1 MAMKFPSDK
10 DDIVTVRGKGLES
23 QLYYLES
30 LKIAKAAQE
39 KEKQKEDPKK
49 DSKGKQKFIRRDF
62 AVMMTDL
69 NQRGE
74 FQHQHPE
81 PEGNSI
87 EIQVGDKPKT
97 NLPTNVMKNMTKV
110 LQDNKDIF
118 TWVASDMPWV
128 DQEFCCHRLAIRE
141 GSRPIAQ
148 KKRRMGQERA
158 TTIEAQIN
166 ELLDA
171 GFIREI
177 QYSDLISNVVMV
189 KKENEKWRM
198 CTDYTGLNKACPKD
212 PFPLPCI
219 DKLVD
224 NSAGY
229 WYLSFLDA
237 GYNQIPMNPDDQDKT
252 SFFTYLGVLCYN
264 VMPFG
269 LKKCRGD
276 ISAADG

>member
-1 MAMKFPSDK
+1 MNALAVVVLTLHMAMKFPSDR

-30 LKIAKAAQE
+30 LKIAKVAPAQE
-39 KEKQKEDPKK
+39 KEKQKDPKK

-110 LQDNKDIF
+110 LQDKKDIF
-118 TWVASDMPWV
+118 AWVASDMPGV
-128 DQEFCCHRLAIRE
+128 DPEFCCHRLAIRE

-158 TTIEAQIN
+158 TAIEAHVN
-166 ELLDA
+166 ELLDV
-171 GFIREI
+171 GIIREI
-177 QYSDLISNVVMV
+177 
-189 KKENEKWRM
+189 
-198 CTDYTGLNKACPKD
+198 
-212 PFPLPCI
+212 
-219 DKLVD
+219 
-224 NSAGY
+224 
-229 WYLSFLDA
+229 
-237 GYNQIPMNPDDQDKT
+237 
-252 SFFTYLGVLCYN
+252 
-264 VMPFG
+264 
-269 LKKCRGD
+269 
-276 ISAADG
+276 